1 MKKTKTKN
9 KILYFPPPKEPV
21 GQTIDQAIG
30 QTITVQA
37 GRDRFVIHME
47 FEDLPPLPPVIQF
60 RSPAQEGQERPVT
73 QVSVFETESDTG
85 LA

>member
-1 MKKTKTKN
+1 MKKTKTKS

-21 GQTIDQAIG
+21 GQTIG

-60 RSPAQEGQERPVT
+60 RSPPRKGKVVQ
-73 QVSVFETESDTG
+73 
-85 LA
+85 

>member
-21 GQTIDQAIG
+21 GQTIDQTIG

-37 GRDRFVIHME
+37 GGDRFVIHME

-60 RSPAQEGQERPVT
+60 RSPPRKGKIVQ
-73 QVSVFETESDTG
+73 
-85 LA
+85 